1 MLQQTDDL
9 EGQGICYSSYWR
21 FASDKEPAVYPF
33 CIEDAKR
40 FHPFRYLESNNLYLL
55 IILMKEGTLHYRCG
69 SRTWVAKPGRVL
81 VLPRFTRFCFE
92 TPPGVSSYHKIV
104 MEIKGRLLEEYQQEF
119 NFMQPRI
126 FTPPDTDALA
136 ERILE
141 IGEIMQE
148 NNPAAGAQCIGKTVE
163 LLYSTFAIPQKKE
176 ESPILNAALSYISA
190 HLESPVDIT
199 GLCRSVGV
207 SKSTLARIF
216 AANGLAVPSKY
227 WRNRTLQLATFLLL
241 NTDMSM
247 KEIAFKLGFASQF
260 HFSRVFAE
268 NVGKSPREFRK
279 TAFR

>member
-1 MLQQTDDL
+1 MKQAQ
-9 EGQGICYSSYWR
+9 
-21 FASDKEPAVYPF
+21 
-33 CIEDAKR
+33 AK
-40 FHPFRYLESNNLYLL
+40 
-55 IILMKEGTLHYRCG
+55 
-69 SRTWVAKPGRVL
+69 
-81 VLPRFTRFCFE
+81 
-92 TPPGVSSYHKIV
+92 HKIC
-104 MEIKGRLLEEYQQEF
+104 R
-119 NFMQPRI
+119 RI
-126 FTPPDTDALA
+126 GYCIWNMAKCPSVKRPYAAGLQGKNGKKKKLSTY
-136 ERILE
+136 
-141 IGEIMQE
+141 GEMMQE
-148 NNPAAGAQCIGKTVE
+148 NNPAAGAKSIGKTME
-163 LLYSTFAIPQKKE
+163 LLYSTFAVPHKKE

-241 NTDMSM
+241 NTEMSM
-247 KEIAFKLGFASQF
+247 KEIAFRLGFASQF